1 MPAWTDR
8 ALLCLLLAAPA
19 GLFLGCS
26 EGTGAEDVGIVCDPG
41 EGQMC
46 TCASGLGSVAWC
58 RIDGTGFLPCE
69 CEAGDEGFGGET
81 AGDGDGDG
89 DGDTGDG
96 DGDGDTGDGDGETGD
111 GDTGDGDADTGDGD
125 GDGDPILDQACY
137 PGPNDDYSVCF
148 PIVVPA
154 PLPAGYDY
162 PAPYQGNPNYRAPVR
177 YLDLDA
183 IDQSAQVAANFTLDE
198 FAQSWKGRYAV
209 LQPHAVAYVQ
219 DLRDVV
225 GPISVNSGYR
235 PPAYNAMVG
244 GAGSSRHIYGDGFD
258 LDPIEVPL
266 ATLEAAC
273 SNNAG
278 FLVEYESHVHCDWRN
293 VDVDVGF
300 FGLPNGDAPNELP
313 LLAASLE
320 QDPHTGHWSAPA
332 SGFDEGEPVRRWTA
346 FAADD
351 RVLTQARGRTFEAP
365 PETAYVEVLVG
376 ARMRLVGEPL
386 SRRE

>member
-1 MPAWTDR
+1 MPARIDR

-19 GLFLGCS
+19 GLYLGCS

-46 TCASGLGSVAWC
+46 TCASGLSSVAWC
-58 RIDGTGFLPCE
+58 RVDGAGFLPCE

-81 AGDGDGDG
+81 ASSGDGDAGDGDGDGDGDSGDGDDDSGDG

-96 DGDGDTGDGDGETGD
+96 DPE
-111 GDTGDGDADTGDGD
+111 TGDGD
-125 GDGDPILDQACY
+125 GDGDGDPNLDQACY

-154 PLPAGYDY
+154 PLPDGYDY

-183 IDQSAQVAANFTLDE
+183 IDQSAQIAPNFTLDE
-198 FAQSWKGRYAV
+198 FAQTWKGRYAV
-209 LQPHAVAYVQ
+209 LQPHAVAYAQ

-225 GPISVNSGYR
+225 GAIAVNSGYR
-235 PPAYNAMVG
+235 PPAYNLMIG
-244 GAGSSRHIYGDGFD
+244 GANSSRHIYGDGFD
-258 LDPIEVPL
+258 LDPIDVPL
-266 ATLEAAC
+266 ATLETAC

-293 VDVDVGF
+293 VDVHVGF
-300 FGLPNGDAPNELP
+300 FGLPSGEAPNDELP
-313 LLAASLE
+313 VLAASLE
-320 QDPHTGHWSAPA
+320 RDQQTGHWRAPA
-332 SGFDEGEPVRRWTA
+332 SGFDEGEPMRRWTA
-346 FAADD
+346 YGADD
-351 RVLTQARGRTFEAP
+351 EVLVHARGRSFEAP
-365 PETAYVEVLVG
+365 LGTEYVEVLVG
-376 ARMRLVGEPL
+376 ARVRLISE
-386 SRRE
+386 RE